1 LPKCEKNKNIYKY
14 NFTRFDDLFKNEKL
28 ELQICMNEDK
38 ETAIAGIYEVCIG
51 VPDPIFAIQYWE
63 QFGYRIGQV
72 GQLPAE
78 AAYQLY
84 GINSGVRSI
93 RLYHQNADH
102 GLIRLMVW
110 QQPTN
115 QGLGL
120 TSMKVKGNRWAT
132 TLTADILTILN
143 HAENAKAGGWAI
155 RYTNPHWEVIYNK
168 ERKSRPFTDPT
179 VGVREMLLL
188 QPLTRQVLFQRFG
201 YTIRDY
207 GEINHHAPFQTSQ
220 FTHAGIV
227 VQDDSKQTLKFY
239 EEVLGLLRVRDD
251 VETSYES
258 SAAGREMFDLK
269 PGEKFIVT
277 AFDDPRSSS
286 SDFMAARSGR
296 LYIIRFPE
304 SINLESRFTAA
315 QPGCLG
321 ISLYTYRI
329 RGIEEYC
336 DRIKASPVL
345 KFTNIIEN
353 EFREKSFSFV
363 APDGYFW
370 NLVEN

>member
-1 LPKCEKNKNIYKY
+1 
-14 NFTRFDDLFKNEKL
+14 
-28 ELQICMNEDK
+28 MNQGQ
-38 ETAIAGIYEVCIG
+38 ETAMGYAPPLAIAGIYEVCIG

-72 GQLPAE
+72 GELSPA
-78 AAYQLY
+78 AASQLY
-84 GINSGVRSI
+84 GVNSALRSI

-110 QQPTN
+110 QNPTN
-115 QGLGL
+115 TGLGL
-120 TSMKVKGNRWAT
+120 ASMKVKGNRWAT

-143 HAENAKAGGWAI
+143 HAEDAKASGWAV
-155 RYTNPHWEVIYNK
+155 RYSYPYWEVIYNK
-168 ERKSRPFTDPT
+168 ERKSRPFVDQA

-188 QPLTRQVLFQRFG
+188 QPLTRQVFFQRFG
-201 YTIRDY
+201 YTLPHY
-207 GEINHHAPFQTSQ
+207 GEINQASAFKASQ
-220 FTHAGIV
+220 FTHIGMI
-227 VQDDSKQTLKFY
+227 VQDDSKENLKFY

-258 SAAGREMFDLK
+258 SPAGRDLFDLK

-277 AFDDPRSSS
+277 AFDDPRSSK

-304 SINLESRFTAA
+304 AIPLESRFELS
-315 QPGCLG
+315 QPGSLG
-321 ISLYTYRI
+321 MSLYTYRV
-329 RGIEEYC
+329 RGLETYC
-336 DRIKASPVL
+336 DRIKSSSAQ
-345 KFTNIIEN
+345 KFTSIIEN

-370 NLVEN
+370 NLLE